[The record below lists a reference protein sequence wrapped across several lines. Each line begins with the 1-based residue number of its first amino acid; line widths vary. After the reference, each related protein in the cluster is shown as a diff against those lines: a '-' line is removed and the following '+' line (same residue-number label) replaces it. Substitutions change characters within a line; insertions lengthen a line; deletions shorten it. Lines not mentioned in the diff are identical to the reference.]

1 MRNFLEK
8 GLSYSNYIYQFFI
21 LNSLFLITN
30 VLFFQFFF
38 AIDFRLIFF
47 PLFFLVSQT
56 IIPSCVASVRYLNKL
71 LKNESTRIFY
81 TFCKELIYTVKHEWK
96 IWMAC
101 ILCIFLTLATLYVPL
116 QASYVTNVFTMMNVI
131 VFCIEVLMVI
141 IMIGNAQKY
150 EGKTLLLFCMIN
162 FFKQIP
168 LSVLMIVLMAALI
181 IAVQKISFMFI
192 LFIFSTALYFLYF
205 LFRANTKSIR
215 LVNLE

>member
-1 MRNFLEK
+1 
-8 GLSYSNYIYQFFI
+8 
-21 LNSLFLITN
+21 
-30 VLFFQFFF
+30 
-38 AIDFRLIFF
+38 
-47 PLFFLVSQT
+47 
-56 IIPSCVASVRYLNKL
+56 
-71 LKNESTRIFY
+71 
-81 TFCKELIYTVKHEWK
+81 
-96 IWMAC
+96 MAC
-101 ILCIFLTLATLYVPL
+101 IFCIFLTLSTLYVPL

-131 VFCIEVLMVI
+131 FFCIEVLMVI

-150 EGKTLLLFCMIN
+150 EGKKLLLFCMIN
-162 FFKQIP
+162 FLKQIP